1 MSASAP
7 AASAAPGL
15 SRVVVAGLALALAV
29 TAALWSMSSRAAEPL
44 APAAEGLMQPGL
56 AAAGVRLE
64 RVGVAAGGGMVDVRF
79 QVIDLQ
85 RAESIHG
92 DGGEIVAVVHEP
104 TGIRLDQPWMG
115 HGHGEFHAGSTY
127 SSLLLNPGGLVQ
139 RGDLVTVVLG
149 DGAQAHVRVE

>member
-1 MSASAP
+1 MSAP
-7 AASAAPGL
+7 APATSAAPPL
-15 SRVVVAGLALALAV
+15 PRALLAALALALVAA
-29 TAALWSMSSRAAEPL
+29 AALWGMATRSGDAVT
-44 APAAEGLMQPGL
+44 PAAEGPEQPGL

-92 DGGEIVAVVHEP
+92 EGGEIVGVVHEP
-104 TGIRLDQPWMG
+104 TGVRLVQPWMG
-115 HGHGEFHAGSTY
+115 HRHGEFHAGSTY